1 MKRIKIDDVEK
12 SNFYKMP
19 KKIYEFDLKPVDR
32 ELYMLC
38 FENWRLS
45 VKNNWINEN
54 GEIYFYASQNK
65 LSWQMK
71 IDKKTVISSFKRLI
85 LNDLLEAEKELGEPN
100 MYYLADLNEIVM
112 EKFHQYENSTGVVE
126 NFHQYQYENS
136 TGVVENFHPIK
147 NNISR
152 TNLERKNQQELSS
165 SRKREDKQQKI
176 ENYQQE
182 NIFLKEEWNKIAKK
196 HNLSTIQ
203 VFTKKRRDRIEEL
216 LKNYT
221 YEDIIKTM
229 RKIESIEFLL
239 GKGKNKWKITFDDF
253 LDEDKFTKIMEDA
266 YYDGFKAINT
276 KENKK
281 YNEPKE
287 PKQYGFGESKPKKK
301 KYGF

>member
-152 TNLERKNQQELSS
+152 TN
-165 SRKREDKQQKI
+165 
-176 ENYQQE
+176 
-182 NIFLKEEWNKIAKK
+182 
-196 HNLSTIQ
+196 
-203 VFTKKRRDRIEEL
+203 
-216 LKNYT
+216 
-221 YEDIIKTM
+221 
-229 RKIESIEFLL
+229 
-239 GKGKNKWKITFDDF
+239 
-253 LDEDKFTKIMEDA
+253 
-266 YYDGFKAINT
+266 
-276 KENKK
+276 
-281 YNEPKE
+281 
-287 PKQYGFGESKPKKK
+287 
-301 KYGF
+301 